1 MDLRIIKINAKATCG
16 DSFILKKITAAY
28 NYADGSRVGDPVGY
42 NYLVALPD
50 RMLEDLKVRVDGDLA
65 AQTQQ
70 IQGQYPDFSVT
81 CDEQEEWISV
91 LVDEDRQKVLDVL
104 SQLQKTHRIKD
115 MQLEEI
121 STEEVIKKIYEEG
134 VR

>member
-50 RMLEDLKVRVDGDLA
+50 RMLEDLKVRVDGPRLIDELKKPLA
-65 AQTQQ
+65 VK
-70 IQGQYPDFSVT
+70 F
-81 CDEQEEWISV
+81 EN
-91 LVDEDRQKVLDVL
+91 L
-104 SQLQKTHRIKD
+104 
-115 MQLEEI
+115 QLEVKWTKTLGYYVAATASAI
-121 STEEVIKKIYEEG
+121 SLATSA
-134 VR
+134 